1 LVFETFAAP
10 ESETAVTFHQLL
22 SVLWRRRLLV
32 VATIV
37 VTVGAA
43 YAYVDL
49 KAPSWSASA
58 TVELQ
63 TTTAGSSS
71 AGASAVPTPAGLQDP
86 LGVLA
91 SSKVA
96 DQAAKIMGSSN
107 GADVQSHVTGTLD
120 TTGGVMSIVSSDS
133 TPTLAETTANA
144 YASAFVQVVKASI
157 QAAITTLQNQI
168 TLLDASIVEL
178 ERTDGPTSPEVLAA
192 NAELTNLYGQKSTL
206 QEELTGYAVVQQK
219 ATLPTSPSGLGK
231 KKVVGLGLLIGL
243 LAGCGIAFVREQL
256 DVSLRSTGGVKEL
269 TDAPVLAELPFDREF
284 SLDNGTLAVLDLP
297 GSALA
302 ESVRELR
309 TSLEVILEDK
319 PCPVIMVTSSSP
331 EDGKTFVTSNLAASW
346 AISGKRVVVVSGD
359 LRRPRIE
366 HALLVDAGSPGVKDL
381 AALDRRE
388 EFQSNGS
395 TQPVKVTDSLTDA
408 PDGRAPASGGKG
420 SSRWVFPQMRSR
432 PLPSQQDVMAALKPT
447 RVVGLSLLPSGG
459 VATNSSEL
467 LNSPGMKAVMERL
480 CSYADV
486 VLVDSPPLMAVADAA
501 ILSRHV
507 DGVVV
512 VAVDGETSSPVLQRA
527 LQRLVATRA
536 PVLGI
541 VLNRVRATSTSAYHG
556 YYVQKPSEL

>member
-1 LVFETFAAP
+1 
-10 ESETAVTFHQLL
+10 
-22 SVLWRRRLLV
+22 LWRRRLLV
-32 VATIV
+32 VASML
-37 VTVGAA
+37 VTAA
-43 YAYVDL
+43 AAFGYVDL
-49 KAPSWSASA
+49 RSPTWSASA

-63 TTTAGSSS
+63 TQAATGNAGVQ
-71 AGASAVPTPAGLQDP
+71 GAPTPAGLQDP

-91 SSKVA
+91 SSQVA
-96 DQAAKIMGSSN
+96 AQAAKLA
-107 GADVQSHVTGTLD
+107 GAADAASVQNHVTGTLD
-120 TTGGVMSIVSSDS
+120 TTGGVLTIAASDS
-133 TPTLAETTANA
+133 TPKLAQQEANA
-144 YASAFVQVVKASI
+144 YAEAFVQEVRSSI
-157 QAAITTLQNQI
+157 QGAVGNLQTQINTLVAKI
-168 TLLDASIVEL
+168 AGL
-178 ERTDGPTSPEVLAA
+178 ERTSGLTSPEVTAA
-192 NAELTNLYGQKSTL
+192 QAELANLYGQQTTL
-206 QEELTGYAVVQQK
+206 QVELTSYAVLQQK
-219 ATLPTSPSGLGK
+219 ATLPTTPSGLAK
-231 KKVVGLGLLIGL
+231 KKVVGLALAIGL

-256 DVSLRSTGGVKEL
+256 DVSLRSTTGVKEL

-302 ESVRELR
+302 ESIRELR

-319 PCPVIMVTSSSP
+319 PCPVVMVTSSSP
-331 EDGKTFVTSNLAASW
+331 EDGKTFVTANLAASW

-388 EFQSNGS
+388 EYAAATTPATGAPGVPGTF
-395 TQPVKVTDSLTDA
+395 VDL
-408 PDGRAPASGGKG
+408 PDGGDPTPPAKG

-432 PLPSQQDVMAALKPT
+432 PLASQQDVVAALKPT

-480 CSYADV
+480 SSYADV

-527 LQRLVATRA
+527 LQRLGATRA

-541 VLNRVRATSTSAYHG
+541 VLNRVRGTTSSTYHG

>member
-1 LVFETFAAP
+1 M
-10 ESETAVTFHQLL
+10 TFHQLL

-32 VATIV
+32 VASVV
-37 VTVGAA
+37 VTVVVA
-43 YAYVDL
+43 YLYVDL
-49 KAPSWSASA
+49 RPPTWSASA

-63 TTTAGSSS
+63 ATPTAG
-71 AGASAVPTPAGLQDP
+71 GNTNVPTPAGLQDP

-91 SSKVA
+91 SVKVA
-96 DQAAKIMGSSN
+96 DAAAKIA
-107 GADVQSHVTGTLD
+107 GATSGAALQSHITGTLD
-120 TTGGVMSIVSSDS
+120 TTGGVLTIASS
-133 TPTLAETTANA
+133 TKTATQARTTANA
-144 YASAFVQVVKASI
+144 YAEAFVQVVQSSI
-157 QAAITTLQNQI
+157 QTAVNNVQTQISAA
-168 TLLDASIVEL
+168 DL
-178 ERTDGPTSPEVLAA
+178 EIAQLEKTNSPTSPQVLAA
-192 NAELTNLYGQKSTL
+192 EAQLTTLYSELATL
-206 QEELTGYAVVQQK
+206 QGELKSYAVIQQK
-219 ATLPTSPSGLGK
+219 APLPTSPTGLSK
-231 KKVVGLGLLIGL
+231 KKVAGLALLVGL

-256 DVSLRSTGGVKEL
+256 DVSLRSTTGVKEL

-302 ESVRELR
+302 ESIRELR

-319 PCPVIMVTSSSP
+319 PCPVVMITSSAP
-331 EDGKTFVTSNLAASW
+331 EDGKTFVTANLAASW

-366 HALLVDAGSPGVKDL
+366 QALLVDSGSPGVKDL

-388 EFQSNGS
+388 EFQSTAAASIVQGM
-395 TQPVKVTDSLTDA
+395 PSLTD
-408 PDGRAPASGGKG
+408 PDSREPVGAKG

-432 PLPSQQDVMAALKPT
+432 PLPSQQDVVGALKPT

-480 CSYADV
+480 GSYADV

-512 VAVDGETSSPVLQRA
+512 VAVDGTTSSPVLQRA

-541 VLNRVRATSTSAYHG
+541 VLNRVRGTTSSTYHG
-556 YYVQKPSEL
+556 YYVQKPSEM